1 MNWENPISIR
11 LSLLA
16 VIAAAAPGLL
26 LTPCD
31 DLVGQERQDS
41 TPDSSQRVLVQG
53 TVVDN
58 RTGNPV
64 PSAVVSL
71 GAGPSGNR
79 GRGTR
84 VSDDEGR
91 FSFREVPE
99 GTYRILVSAPSYR
112 TMRDTLQV
120 PAGEDLELILPLSED
135 PIPLEPII
143 VTAEQRA
150 ISPRRD
156 WEQRARSRSVFLIT
170 REDFEHLGH
179 RNMSDLLNAVPG
191 SIVVPTPPYGYTLL
205 LRGQCRPAI
214 FLDGVELLGATS
226 IDQLMSPH
234 DVEAIEVYHGF
245 ELPVEFGVNPCG
257 GILIWTRMGR
267 PDPPGT
273 DTSEIFGRFAIA
285 AGLTLLGF
293 FLYH

>member
-1 MNWENPISIR
+1 M
-11 LSLLA
+11 
-16 VIAAAAPGLL
+16 
-26 LTPCD
+26 
-31 DLVGQERQDS
+31 
-41 TPDSSQRVLVQG
+41 
-53 TVVDN
+53 VDH
-58 RTGNPV
+58 RTGDPI

-91 FSFREVPE
+91 FTFREVPE
-99 GTYRILVSAPSYR
+99 GTYRLLVTAPSYR
-112 TMRDTLQV
+112 SMRDTLQV
-120 PAGEDLELILPLSED
+120 SAGENLELLLPLSED
-135 PIPLEPII
+135 PIPLEPI
-143 VTAEQRA
+143 VVEAERV

-156 WEQRARSRSVFLIT
+156 WERRARSRSVFLIT
-170 REDFEHLGH
+170 REDFESRGQ

-191 SIVVPTPPYGYTLL
+191 GIVVPTPPYGYTLL

-214 FLDGVELLGATS
+214 FLDGVEVHGAVS

-245 ELPVEFGVNPCG
+245 ELPVEFGVNQCG

-267 PDPPGT
+267 SDPPGT
-273 DTSEIFGRFAIA
+273 PTSQIFGRFAIA
-285 AGLTLLGF
+285 VGLTLLGF
-293 FLYH
+293 FLYK